1 MKTLRPDSPN
11 MVYIYLAIGASA
23 IIVGIASLYY
33 KQYIT
38 AIAMAVVLA
47 GQIVGYINWKKK
59 QR

>member
-1 MKTLRPDSPN
+1 MKTFRSDSPN
-11 MVYIYLAIGASA
+11 MVYIYLAIGVSA
-23 IIVGIASLYY
+23 IIVGIVNLYY